1 MTSKSKYYL
10 ELENGTR
17 VPVTEEVFKEYW
29 KLVNRENYLNK
40 LDRKN
45 RKISLEEAISKGT
58 EFKNDVNIE
67 KIVETTAKID
77 ELKNALDSLSDEERE
92 IIKRI
97 YFDEESYAS
106 IAKSKNLAYQTI
118 QKKNNRILR
127 KLKNILKN
135 FCF

>member
-77 ELKNALDSLSDEERE
+77 ELKNALDTLSDEERE

-97 YFDEESYAS
+97 YFDEESYSS
-106 IAKSKNLAYQTI
+106 IARSKKLSYQAI
-118 QKKNNRILR
+118 QQKNAKILS
-127 KLKNILKN
+127 KLKKFLRNL
-135 FCF
+135 